1 MLLFNYPANST
12 KLGNA
17 VKYILDF
24 FFPNT
29 EWIICKTDSQT
40 KSIRLCFGNEASPSN
55 GLSPARSIGTHY
67 HSRQTCCSWKYWVRL
82 IHKNKNWQSTSASLI
97 SCYAPALLIA
107 LLKQYELK
115 KTDEKNN
122 LIKSELFL
130 HSFHWV
136 ISWENSCFKT
146 IKISELYSGIVPNF
160 GTFECFF
167 FTTMNVFYLRNV
179 DFDILSMT

>member
-1 MLLFNYPANST
+1 MHKMQIKNAFFKEENFHNPLNQMLLFNYPANST

-24 FFPNT
+24 FFSNT

-67 HSRQTCCSWKYWVRL
+67 HFRQTCCSWKYWVRL

-115 KTDEKNN
+115 RQMKKIIWLKVNYFY
-122 LIKSELFL
+122 IHFIELPRG
-130 HSFHWV
+130 
-136 ISWENSCFKT
+136 
-146 IKISELYSGIVPNF
+146 KIRVSKL
-160 GTFECFF
+160 
-167 FTTMNVFYLRNV
+167 
-179 DFDILSMT
+179 